1 MCSKEKGKGYILT
14 CSQDWEYL
22 FAQKVGWKRYLQ
34 VIAKMDV
41 MIIEKYNFWRIH
53 IHFFCGFCRPFF
65 TSAFQTSCFRVFF
78 GFIFVVFCISVVQVL
93 LPCTALTFRK
103 CHPHFII
110 SCALRSYAATQC
122 SNTAAEFVRL
132 DLGQRGTAGK
142 KKSDF

>member
-1 MCSKEKGKGYILT
+1 MLQREGQGVHPDLQSGLGILVCPESWVEKVFASY
-14 CSQDWEYL
+14 CQD
-22 FAQKVGWKRYLQ
+22 GCDDHWKIQFL
-34 VIAKMDV
+34 
-41 MIIEKYNFWRIH
+41 ENSH
-53 IHFFCGFCRPFF
+53 SFFCGFCRPFF

-93 LPCTALTFRK
+93 LPCTGFTFRK

-110 SCALRSYAATQC
+110 SCALRSHAATQC